1 MERYLRPRPHVQLF
15 MRCTNF
21 GRPLLSQVRLMD
33 HSLKDNEASNQSDNL
48 LSRVSDGWKVSTT
61 IFLGSRVENSKFKIL
76 CKRITE
82 ELGINNL
89 FKKTIEARWA
99 TSNTR
104 FQVKTSRQ

>member
-1 MERYLRPRPHVQLF
+1 MKLR
-15 MRCTNF
+15 TNQTICCLGF
-21 GRPLLSQVRLMD
+21 PMGGKFP
-33 HSLKDNEASNQSDNL
+33 
-48 LSRVSDGWKVSTT
+48 TT

-76 CKRITE
+76 CKRIAE
-82 ELGINNL
+82 ELRINNV